1 MRLIIQRLSRPLPD
15 LDLNATKEFL
25 RVSGDHDDT
34 TIAEMIAASAHQ
46 LEDAAEIALITQS
59 IRVTVEGWPDSDRLR
74 LPIGPV
80 LTDDPVFQ
88 VMAEGELIEAE
99 LIPGARPVLILGET
113 VTEYLRHARIVV
125 EYEAGFGGTTE
136 AIPPDIRHAIRDQVA
151 QFYDFRAGHAGEGK
165 VSSQAGGAAGLTYA
179 MQRAIGRYRG
189 VRA

>member
-1 MRLIIQRLSRPLPD
+1 MRLIIQRLSRPVPD
-15 LDLNATKEFL
+15 LDLAMTKDFL
-25 RVSGDHDDT
+25 RVIGHHDDA
-34 TIAEMIAASAHQ
+34 TITEMIAATAHQ
-46 LEDAAEIALITQS
+46 IEDAAEIALITQS
-59 IRVTVEGWPDSDRLR
+59 IRVTVEGWPDSDRVR

-113 VTEYLRHARIVV
+113 VTEYLRHARIVI
-125 EYEAGFGGTTE
+125 EYEAGFGSATE

-151 QFYDFRAGHAGEGK
+151 QLYDFRAGHAGEGK
-165 VSSQAGGAAGLTYA
+165 ASHQASGGAGLSYA
-179 MQRAIGRYRG
+179 MQRVLGRYRG